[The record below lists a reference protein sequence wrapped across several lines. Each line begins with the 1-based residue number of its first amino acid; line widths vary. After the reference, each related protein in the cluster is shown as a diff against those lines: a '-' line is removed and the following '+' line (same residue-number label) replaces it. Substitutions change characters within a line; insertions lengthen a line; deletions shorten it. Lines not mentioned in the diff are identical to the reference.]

1 MSAASLRSSIEAR
14 ARSRRTSTRSPSAIA
29 PKRAA
34 LKLWVRQFGDGL
46 KVLYFNGQLLQ
57 DRGRQR
63 EHRLPPSFGQR
74 RAGMPKIVV
83 RLGCQP
89 VTLALDRVFIGHEC
103 DYGAF
108 RGLRLSPVRLSCT
121 RVLLGLMA
129 RQSPKPPSAHL
140 NACGARGHLIG
151 GPCFLTSAQ
160 RAELRRKL
168 AEVAQAVGAVRRR
181 SGVNCKRRPFPHANR
196 FAVRL
201 SPCGDSVTGR
211 QR

>member
-1 MSAASLRSSIEAR
+1 M
-14 ARSRRTSTRSPSAIA
+14 
-29 PKRAA
+29 
-34 LKLWVRQFGDGL
+34 KLLVRQFGDGL

-89 VTLALDRVFIGHEC
+89 VTLALDRVFVGHEC
-103 DYGAF
+103 DCGAF
-108 RGLRLSPVRLSCT
+108 RGLRLSPVRLSGT

-140 NACGARGHLIG
+140 NACARGVIL
-151 GPCFLTSAQ
+151 
-160 RAELRRKL
+160 L
-168 AEVAQAVGAVRRR
+168 AAPA
-181 SGVNCKRRPFPHANR
+181 S
-196 FAVRL
+196 
-201 SPCGDSVTGR
+201 
-211 QR
+211 